1 MSESAILDLLKGFGA
16 SAPIIGLLLYLL
28 ISERKERQE
37 MQKDNVEMLKEYATL
52 AASLKSLLE
61 RIVAKVGA

>member
-1 MSESAILDLLKGFGA
+1 MSESAIFDLVKGFGA

-37 MQKDNVEMLKEYATL
+37 LQKDNAEMLKESVALAT
-52 AASLKSLLE
+52 SLKSLLE